1 MSIVTMNHA
10 HLFCSSG
17 GAGIGF
23 NMSNPRAGGLQG
35 EWRCIGGIDVD
46 PGRCRDFRNFTGAP
60 ATVMDLFNRPQYL
73 AHNGHEPPAG
83 WREALP
89 EDIRRAFGH
98 QHPTAVVT
106 SPPCR
111 GFSGLLSAALS
122 LTAKYQALNE
132 LTLRG
137 LWLLLEAYADD
148 PVEFICLEN
157 VPLLKHRGDHLLEQM
172 VQLLRRFG
180 YATAETVHDCGE
192 IGGLAQSRKRFLM
205 MARHTEKIPPF
216 LYQPDVK
223 PLRAV
228 GDVLGRMLLPGDM
241 RAGPMHRV
249 PKLQWKTW
257 TRLAMV
263 TAGSDWRSLNRLA
276 VVDGKLRDYLI
287 LPDGFCVDDA
297 TSLQVPDLRYAE
309 ELRRGPLGVVRWE
322 SAAGTI
328 AGENRATNGAFNVAD
343 PRFQHSDRWNA
354 GQQYGVHRWDE
365 ACGTVTGQQS
375 PGQGRFAVAD
385 PRHMGPPKHLN
396 EFRVTR
402 WNAPAGVV
410 SGAHGTG
417 QCISDPR
424 VGGERHANVYRVVCR
439 QQHSGTT
446 LTADFKAT
454 SGDGVADSQAAAAG
468 FGKYEVTDWHQPA
481 RTVIGA
487 STTGQGAF
495 AVADPR
501 PPQQGK
507 LFSKY
512 PVCRRD
518 GASGTVIGG
527 DDTGAY
533 AVADPRPGMRKE
545 AGDSY
550 LTGGHY
556 GVVPWS
562 SSSGAVP
569 ASACHDNGHWS
580 VADPRDQGE
589 PNDGTGCNAA
599 RINVPSLPAA
609 NDRLVAIIRAEDGTW
624 HRPFTTLDL
633 AALQSLY
640 DPDEWREL
648 EEKNAWRAG
657 RLVGAGGAEPTHFRM
672 DGSSDTAYRERIGDM
687 IPPQA
692 AKAVATV
699 IGETFLLAKAGET
712 FILSAQPVWVRPLAR
727 ALTLPN
733 GGAF

>member
-1 MSIVTMNHA
+1 MSTVKMTHG

-23 NMSNPRAGGLQG
+23 NMANPRVGNLQG
-35 EWRCIGGIDVD
+35 EWECIGGIDVD
-46 PGRCRDFRNFTGAP
+46 PGRCRDFRKFTGAP
-60 ATVMDLFNRPQYL
+60 ATVMDLFNRRQYL
-73 AHNGHEPPAG
+73 AHNGHEPPAS

-98 QHPTAVVT
+98 RHPTAVVT

-148 PVEFICLEN
+148 PIEFIVLEN
-157 VPLLKHRGDHLLEQM
+157 VPLLMHRGRHLLEQI

-192 IGGLAQSRKRFLM
+192 IGELAQSRKRFLLM
-205 MARHTEKIPPF
+205 SRHTEKIPPF
-216 LYQPDVK
+216 LYQPDRK

-228 GDVLGRMLLPGDM
+228 GDVLGRMLLPGDL

-287 LPDGFCVDDA
+287 VPEAYGLHDVDGVE
-297 TSLQVPDLRYAE
+297 VPDPRYAE
-309 ELRRGPLGVVRWE
+309 PLRRGPLGVLPWT
-322 SAAGTI
+322 SSAGTI

-343 PRFQHSDRWNA
+343 PRFEHSQRWNA

-365 ACGTVTGQQS
+365 ACGTVTGQQH
-375 PGQGRFAVAD
+375 PGQGRFSVAD
-385 PRHMGPPKHLN
+385 PRHIGPPKHSN
-396 EFRVTR
+396 EFRVMR
-402 WNAPAGVV
+402 WDRPAGVV
-410 SGAHGTG
+410 TGAHGSG

-424 VGGERHANVYRVVCR
+424 VPGERHANVYRVVR
-439 QQHSGTT
+439 WQQPAGTIT
-446 LTADFKAT
+446 GDFKPT
-454 SGDGVADSQAAAAG
+454 SGGGVADPRPVAAA
-468 FGKYEVTDWHQPA
+468 FGKYEVTDWDRPA
-481 RTVIGA
+481 RTVLGG

-512 PVCRRD
+512 PVCAWD

-550 LTGGHY
+550 LTAGHY
-556 GVVPWS
+556 GVVPWT

-569 ASACHDNGHWS
+569 ASACHDNGAWS
-580 VADPRDQGE
+580 VADPRE
-589 PNDGTGCNAA
+589 LDGVLQPTSAASTAVPPLPAPADKLVA
-599 RINVPSLPAA
+599 RIVS
-609 NDRLVAIIRAEDGTW
+609 EDGTW
-624 HRPFTTLDL
+624 HRPFTTLEL

-648 EEKNAWRAG
+648 EELNAWHNG
-657 RLVGAGGAEPTHFRM
+657 RLVAADGGEARFFAM
-672 DGSSDTAYRERIGDM
+672 DGTSDTAYRERIGDM
-687 IPPQA
+687 IPPA
-692 AKAVATV
+692 AARQVANV
-699 IGETFLLAKAGET
+699 IGETYLLALSGET

-727 ALTLPN
+727 ALTLPE
-733 GGAF
+733 GSAL

>member
-1 MSIVTMNHA
+1 MSTVTMNHA

-35 EWRCIGGIDVD
+35 EWKCIGGIDVD
-46 PGRCRDFRNFTGAP
+46 PGRCRDFQHFTGAP
-60 ATVMDLFNRPQYL
+60 ATAMDLFNRRQYI

-111 GFSGLLSAALS
+111 GFSGLLSATLS

-137 LWLLLEAYADD
+137 MWLLLEAYADD

-157 VPLLKHRGDHLLEQM
+157 VPLLKHRGSHLLEQI

-180 YATAETVHDCGE
+180 YATAETVHDCGA
-192 IGGLAQSRKRFLM
+192 IGELAQSRKRFLL
-205 MARHTEKIPPF
+205 MARHMEKIPPF
-216 LYQPDVK
+216 LYQPDAK

-228 GDVLGRMLLPGDM
+228 GDVLGRMLLPGDL

-263 TAGSDWRSLNRLA
+263 TAGSDWRSLNRLE
-276 VVDGKLRDYLI
+276 VVDGRLRDYLI
-287 LPDGFCVDDA
+287 VPEGLLSGDVDE
-297 TSLQVPDLRYAE
+297 LQVLDPRYAE
-309 ELRRGPLGVVRWE
+309 PLRRGPLGVVPWKR
-322 SAAGTI
+322 AAGTV
-328 AGENRATNGAFNVAD
+328 AGMNRATNGAFNVAD

-385 PRHMGPPKHLN
+385 PRHVGPPKHSN
-396 EFRVTR
+396 EFRVMR
-402 WNAPAGVV
+402 WENPAGVV
-410 SGAHGTG
+410 TGAHGSG

-424 VGGERHANVYRVVCR
+424 VPGERHANVYRVVR
-439 QQHSGTT
+439 WQQPAGTI
-446 LTADFKAT
+446 TADFKPT
-454 SGDGVADSQAAAAG
+454 SGGGVADPRPAQPAS
-468 FGKYEVTDWHQPA
+468 FGKYEVTSWTEPA
-481 RTVIGA
+481 RTVIGG

-501 PPQQGK
+501 PPRQGK

-512 PVCRRD
+512 PVSAWN
-518 GASGTVIGG
+518 GSTGTVIGG
-527 DDTGAY
+527 DDAGAY
-533 AVADPRPGMRKE
+533 AVADPRPGMRKN

-550 LTGGHY
+550 LTAGHY
-556 GVVPWS
+556 GVVPWTD
-562 SSSGAVP
+562 SSGAVP
-569 ASACHDNGHWS
+569 ASACHDNGAWS
-580 VADPRDQGE
+580 VADPRAAGGE
-589 PNDGTGCNAA
+589 GAGEAGVRTCSALPAPNDK
-599 RINVPSLPAA
+599 
-609 NDRLVAIIRAEDGTW
+609 LVAVIRSEDDTW
-624 HRPFTTLDL
+624 HRPFTTLEL

-648 EEKNAWRAG
+648 EEQNAWIGG
-657 RLVGAGGAEPTHFRM
+657 RLVATGGGKARHFTM
-672 DGSSDTAYRERIGDM
+672 DGTSDTAYRERIGDM

-692 AKAVATV
+692 AKQVATV
-699 IGETFLLAKAGET
+699 IGETYLLAKSGET
-712 FILSAQPVWVRPLAR
+712 FILSAQPVWVRPIAR

-733 GGAF
+733 GSAP